1 MTMSI
6 NISELTDL
14 IKSRRSIRA
23 WQERPVPEGL
33 LLQAV
38 ELATYAPNAGNQ
50 QNWHF
55 YLILKR
61 ETINA
66 VADAVQASAERIA
79 AWPEAKTIGD
89 IANRMLQRS
98 AIFRTAPVGIAVA
111 AKQYLSPIDQVL
123 ALREKTDPQAKQM
136 REWRKGASSKIQS
149 VSSAI
154 ANLLL
159 ILHQMGL
166 GGLWMTGP
174 LQAKGDIERI
184 LKMSSEEDLIAYI
197 PVGYPGE
204 SPSLRE
210 RKPVREICTIIK

>member
-1 MTMSI
+1 MAIKT
-6 NISELTDL
+6 SELTDL

-23 WQERPVPEGL
+23 WQERPVPEEL
-33 LLQAV
+33 LLQAI

-50 QNWHF
+50 QNWRF

-66 VADAVQASAERIA
+66 VADVVQASAERIA

-89 IANRMLQRS
+89 VANRMLQRS
-98 AIFRTAPVGIAVA
+98 AIFRSAPVGIAVA
-111 AKQYLSPIDQVL
+111 VKQYLSPIDQVL

-136 REWRKGASSKIQS
+136 REWRNSASSKIQS

-184 LKMSSEEDLIAYI
+184 LRMPSEEDLMAYI

-204 SPSLRE
+204 SPSLKE